1 MDATVLEENYRRT
14 PTVLGRQLVD
24 PLRAATVPAA
34 LVVVARGGHK
44 IPRTENRTEFT
55 ENRTEIYRTEI
66 FGSMFGSEFARTEV
80 PR

>member
-1 MDATVLEENYRRT
+1 MII
-14 PTVLGRQLVD
+14 D
-24 PLRAATVPAA
+24 PVFIWLIGHHTT
-34 LVVVARGGHK
+34 RGGHK

-55 ENRTEIYRTEI
+55 ENGTEIYRTEI